1 MFPLLHLQSS
11 CQNFNHYK
19 YDKTNKTQGEI
30 PMSELDKTIEE
41 LEAEVQG
48 ELEEAAQDAPKKGAD
63 KGDSMDKVEGE
74 VQDLGGAGE
83 ESSEAESGSAKA
95 GDKMKKATDAQTKG
109 AKDAGGADTPT
120 KIKEP
125 LAAETEIEH
134 DGEALE
140 EKAMTKS
147 EMLNAMASKMEMMK
161 AKELKAMY
169 NKMEMMGKEEEEESV
184 KVDESTLDE
193 RIASVDV
200 SDDVSALTKDEEL
213 SEEFKD
219 KAATIFEA
227 AVKSKLR
234 SEVERIEEDKVQE
247 VAEEVNR
254 VRDELTEKVDNYM
267 NYVVEEWMKENE
279 IAIER
284 GLKGEIA
291 EDFISGLKDLFAEHY
306 IDVPDEKYD
315 LLGTQSEKIDE
326 LEAKLN
332 EQIEKS
338 AEMKKSHDVLVR
350 ESVFAEVSSDLAA
363 TEVEKFKSLA
373 EEVDFSNEESFKEK
387 LDQLKESYFPKAT
400 TVAESVDSETESS
413 ESFDTTGAMAAY
425 MAAISTNV
433 KRAK

>member
-1 MFPLLHLQSS
+1 
-11 CQNFNHYK
+11 
-19 YDKTNKTQGEI
+19 
-30 PMSELDKTIEE
+30 MSELDKTIEE
-41 LEAEVQG
+41 LEAEVQS
-48 ELEEAAQDAPKKGAD
+48 ELDEAAQDMPTKGAA

-74 VQDLGGAGE
+74 VQDLGKAVDNPDEKKGPDA
-83 ESSEAESGSAKA
+83 AKA
-95 GDKMKKATDAQTKG
+95 TKKVSDAQTKG

-120 KIKEP
+120 AVKEP

-134 DGEALE
+134 DGEELE
-140 EKAMTKS
+140 EMAMTK
-147 EMLNAMASKMEMMK
+147 EMMKAEMMKKMEMMK

-169 NKMEMMGKEEEEESV
+169 NKMEMMGKEEEEKTEA
-184 KVDESTLDE
+184 KVEESTLDE

-200 SDDVSALTKDEEL
+200 SDDVSALTQDEEL
-213 SEEFKD
+213 SEEFKE

-227 AVKSKLR
+227 AVKSKIR
-234 SEVERIEEDKVQE
+234 SEVERIEMEKTQE
-247 VAEEVNR
+247 IAEEINN

-291 EDFISGLKDLFAEHY
+291 EDFISGLKALFEEHY
-306 IDVPDEKYD
+306 VDVPDEKYD
-315 LLGTQSEKIDE
+315 ILGQQSEKIDE

-332 EQIEKS
+332 EQIEKN

-350 ESVFAEVSSDLAA
+350 DRVFTECSSDLAD

-387 LDQLKESYFPKAT
+387 LDQLKESYFPKAK
-400 TVAESVDSETESS
+400 TVAESVDTPSEEGQSY
-413 ESFDTTGAMAAY
+413 DTTGAMSTY
-425 MAAISTNV
+425 MAAISKNV
-433 KRAK
+433 KRAKN

>member
-1 MFPLLHLQSS
+1 
-11 CQNFNHYK
+11 
-19 YDKTNKTQGEI
+19 
-30 PMSELDKTIEE
+30 MSELDKTIEE
-41 LEAEVQG
+41 LEAEVQS
-48 ELEEAAQDAPKKGAD
+48 ELDEAAQDMPTKGAV

-74 VQDLGGAGE
+74 VQDLGKAVDNPDEKKGPDA
-83 ESSEAESGSAKA
+83 AKA
-95 GDKMKKATDAQTKG
+95 NKKVSDAQTKG

-120 KIKEP
+120 AVKEP

-134 DGEALE
+134 DGEELE
-140 EKAMTKS
+140 EMAMTK
-147 EMLNAMASKMEMMK
+147 EMMKAEMMKKMEMMK

-169 NKMEMMGKEEEEESV
+169 NKMEMMGKEEEEKSESKDA
-184 KVDESTLDE
+184 KVEESTLDE

-200 SDDVSALTKDEEL
+200 SDDVSALTQDEEL
-213 SEEFKD
+213 SEEFKE

-227 AVKSKLR
+227 AVKSKIR
-234 SEVERIEEDKVQE
+234 SEVERIEMEKVQE
-247 VAEEVNR
+247 VAEEINT

-291 EDFISGLKDLFAEHY
+291 EDFISGLKALFEEHY
-306 IDVPDEKYD
+306 VDVPDEKYD
-315 LLGTQSEKIDE
+315 ILGQQSEKIDE

-332 EQIEKS
+332 EQIEKN

-350 ESVFAEVSSDLAA
+350 DRVFTECSSDLAD

-387 LDQLKESYFPKAT
+387 LDQLKETYFPKAK
-400 TVAESVDSETESS
+400 TVAESVDTPSEEGQSY
-413 ESFDTTGAMAAY
+413 DTTGAMSTY
-425 MAAISTNV
+425 MAAISKNV
-433 KRAK
+433 KRTKN

>member
-1 MFPLLHLQSS
+1 
-11 CQNFNHYK
+11 
-19 YDKTNKTQGEI
+19 
-30 PMSELDKTIEE
+30 MSELDKTIEE
-41 LEAEVQG
+41 LEAEVQS
-48 ELEEAAQDAPKKGAD
+48 ELDEAAQDMPTKGAV

-74 VQDLGGAGE
+74 VQDLGKAVDNPDEKKGPDG
-83 ESSEAESGSAKA
+83 AKA
-95 GDKMKKATDAQTKG
+95 TKKVSDAQTKG

-120 KIKEP
+120 AVKEP

-134 DGEALE
+134 DGEELE
-140 EKAMTKS
+140 EMAMTK
-147 EMLNAMASKMEMMK
+147 EMMKAEMMKKMEMMK

-169 NKMEMMGKEEEEESV
+169 NKMEMMGKEEEEKAEA
-184 KVDESTLDE
+184 KVEESTLDE

-200 SDDVSALTKDEEL
+200 SDDVSALTQDEEL
-213 SEEFKD
+213 SEEFKE

-227 AVKSKLR
+227 AVKSKIR
-234 SEVERIEEDKVQE
+234 SEVERIEMEKTQE
-247 VAEEVNR
+247 IAEEINT

-291 EDFISGLKDLFAEHY
+291 EDFISGLKALFEEHY
-306 IDVPDEKYD
+306 VDVPDEKYD
-315 LLGTQSEKIDE
+315 ILGQQSEKIDE

-332 EQIEKS
+332 EQIEKN

-350 ESVFAEVSSDLAA
+350 DRVFTECSSDLAD

-400 TVAESVDSETESS
+400 TVAESVDTPSEEGQSY
-413 ESFDTTGAMAAY
+413 DTTGAMSTY
-425 MAAISTNV
+425 MAAISKNV
-433 KRAK
+433 KRTKN

>member
-1 MFPLLHLQSS
+1 
-11 CQNFNHYK
+11 
-19 YDKTNKTQGEI
+19 
-30 PMSELDKTIEE
+30 MSELDKTIEE

-48 ELEEAAQDAPKKGAD
+48 ELEEAAQDAPKKGAA
-63 KGDSMDKVEGE
+63 KGESMDKVEGE

-83 ESSEAESGSAKA
+83 ESTEAESGSAKA

-227 AVKSKLR
+227 AIKSKLR

-267 NYVVEEWMKENE
+267 NYVVEERMKENE
-279 IAIER
+279 IAVER

-400 TVAESVDSETESS
+400 TVAESVDSETDSS